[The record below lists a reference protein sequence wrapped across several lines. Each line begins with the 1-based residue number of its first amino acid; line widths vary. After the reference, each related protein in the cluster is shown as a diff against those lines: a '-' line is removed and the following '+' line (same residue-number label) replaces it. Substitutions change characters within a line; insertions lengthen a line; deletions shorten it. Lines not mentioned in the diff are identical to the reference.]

1 MDNVYIKTEH
11 LNSWVSKYFK
21 NKDLV
26 SIEDLIS
33 LIEDLA
39 DEAEHWKEKFEDLE
53 EEVRENY
60 KPIPIDLGL
69 SDRDFI

>member
-1 MDNVYIKTEH
+1 MK
-11 LNSWVSKYFK
+11 LNSLEKEIGYYFK

>member
-1 MDNVYIKTEH
+1 MDNVYIKTEN

-53 EEVRENY
+53 EDLRENY